1 MIRFIKQWF
10 AIQSYVWN
18 LSLELSRRFGKK
30 QYYTIEDVAKC
41 ADGMKLNKVFIAY
54 AFAIFCNRSDFESY
68 FGSLHLKSSYD
79 TLRAEVGRRYF
90 EGSTN
95 FDAASVILF
104 ATKFGDSTYYESNKA

>member
-90 EGSTN
+90 EGSN
-95 FDAASVILF
+95 KAASLMLF
-104 ATKFGDSTYYESNKA
+104 AKNWRRLKYYESNKA